1 MDLLSEKKYLSYR
14 MPATTRS
21 TTRSFHYA
29 ANAINAAMANNPIYV
44 LHPGGQGQTITFDL
58 IPRNNNKKW
67 SKTDQRTL
75 IRLCRQTEMTPE
87 LMAASLGRTEE
98 AIRYRLANIMHEH
111 LDGRTD
117 NASIK
122 EVSDWLLPPN

>member
-1 MDLLSEKKYLSYR
+1 

-21 TTRSFHYA
+21 STRSYHA
-29 ANAINAAMANNPIYV
+29 AAAAIHAAATGSNPITITFG
-44 LHPGGQGQTITFDL
+44 PGGQGKQSHVFDFT
-58 IPRNNNKKW
+58 PRNNNKKW
-67 SKTDQRTL
+67 STRDQRTL

-87 LMAASLGRTEE
+87 LMAVTLGRTEE
-98 AIRYRLANIMHEH
+98 AIRYRLAKTIHEH

-117 NASIK
+117 EASIK

>member
-14 MPATTRS
+14 MPATTRAS
-21 TTRSFHYA
+21 TRQNTFVS
-29 ANAINAAMANNPIYV
+29 NINAAVTPPLLITINMAAP
-44 LHPGGQGQTITFDL
+44 P
-58 IPRNNNKKW
+58 NNNKKW

-98 AIRYRLANIMHEH
+98 AIRYRLANIMREH

>member
-1 MDLLSEKKYLSYR
+1 

-21 TTRSFHYA
+21 STRQRTFVS
-29 ANAINAAMANNPIYV
+29 NLNAAVTAPTQPLLV
-44 LHPGGQGQTITFDL
+44 TINMTT
-58 IPRNNNKKW
+58 PPNNNKKW
-67 SKTDQRTL
+67 STTDQRTL

-87 LMAASLGRTEE
+87 LMAAALGRTEE
-98 AIRYRLANIMHEH
+98 AIRYRLAKIIHEH

-117 NASIK
+117 SASIR

>member
-1 MDLLSEKKYLSYR
+1 

-21 TTRSFHYA
+21 STRQRTFVS
-29 ANAINAAMANNPIYV
+29 NMNAAASQPLLV
-44 LHPGGQGQTITFDL
+44 TINLTT
-58 IPRNNNKKW
+58 PPNNNKKW
-67 SKTDQRTL
+67 STTDQRTL

-87 LMAASLGRTEE
+87 LMAAALGRTEE
-98 AIRYRLANIMHEH
+98 AIRYRLAKIIHEH

-117 NASIK
+117 SASIR

>member
-1 MDLLSEKKYLSYR
+1 

-21 TTRSFHYA
+21 STRQRTFVS
-29 ANAINAAMANNPIYV
+29 NINAAASQPLLV
-44 LHPGGQGQTITFDL
+44 TINVAM
-58 IPRNNNKKW
+58 PPNNNKKW
-67 SKTDQRTL
+67 STRDQRTL

-87 LMAASLGRTEE
+87 LMAAALGRTEE
-98 AIRYRLANIMHEH
+98 SIRFRLAKTIHEH

-117 NASIK
+117 SASIK

>member
-1 MDLLSEKKYLSYR
+1 

-21 TTRSFHYA
+21 STRSYRTA
-29 ANAINAAMANNPIYV
+29 ATAIHAAGTNPVYMV
-44 LHPGGQGQTITFDL
+44 TAAPGQGQNAFYNEL
-58 IPRNNNKKW
+58 KSALAGAPNNNKKW
-67 SKTDQRTL
+67 LVKDEQML
-75 IRLCRQTEMTPE
+75 IRLCRRTEMTPE

-98 AIRYRLANIMHEH
+98 AIRYRLSKIIHEH

-122 EVSDWLLPPN
+122 EVSDWLLPN